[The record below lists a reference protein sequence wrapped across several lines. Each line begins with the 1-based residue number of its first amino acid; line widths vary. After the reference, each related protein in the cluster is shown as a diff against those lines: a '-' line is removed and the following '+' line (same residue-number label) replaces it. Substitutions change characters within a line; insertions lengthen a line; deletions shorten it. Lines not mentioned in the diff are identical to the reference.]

1 MNSEQNK
8 SNGIFKITGDWDVQA
23 RRLKDKYSKLTDEDV
38 KFETGKEEDLLK
50 RLEQRLNKKRDELI
64 HIIQQEDYE
73 FEKAKAFIIVEI
85 IEYIPNSVVI
95 KTIIKKTTGNV
106 SAVSFDSGEA
116 LTERTTPFDTFIQVI
131 DGKAEIIIYGK
142 SNMLD
147 TGQSI
152 IIPAH
157 ASNSIK
163 ANVRFKMLSTI
174 IKSGYEEV
182 S

>member
-1 MNSEQNK
+1 MGSTKNR
-8 SNGIFKITGDWDVQA
+8 SNGVFKITGNWGLQA
-23 RRLKDKYSKLTDEDV
+23 NRLKDKFSQLTDDDLQ
-38 KFETGKEEDLLK
+38 FETGKEEDLLK
-50 RLEQRLNKKRDELI
+50 RLETRLNKKRDEVIHLI
-64 HIIQQEDYE
+64 QLEDYE

-95 KTIIKKTTGNV
+95 KTIIKKTTGNIT
-106 SAVSFDSGEA
+106 AVSFDSGES
-116 LTERTTPFDTFIQVI
+116 LTERSSPFDTFIQVI
-131 DGKAEIIIYGK
+131 DGKAEIIIHGK